1 LGQYASIIELLSY
14 LEFYYYL
21 TFNFHSKSKRVI
33 RQHSKEKVKMNIYL
47 MQITR
52 EMHDLMMVFEV
63 DEVEHRAERRIIN
76 SSDANV
82 LIYQM

>member
-1 LGQYASIIELLSY
+1 MQISSSY
-14 LEFYYYL
+14 SVTLNFI
-21 TFNFHSKSKRVI
+21 TIWFFNFHSKSKRVT

-47 MQITR
+47 MQIIR
-52 EMHDLMMVFEV
+52 EIRDLMMVLEV

-76 SSDANV
+76 SSDASV